1 MAGHIFE
8 GTSGVLNPESPKPN
22 NHPTMKALLLSAALC
37 CGLLYPDTANAQ
49 DKPGTVAPSSTP
61 TWVPLNVAAMTKDL
75 ELDEK
80 TVAVVSDID
89 ARYNKFAESAEKT
102 KITELLKQRDAE
114 LENVLSPEQYKK
126 WLSVRDAE
134 SQMMAPQPKAVGK
147 KPAKK

>member
-1 MAGHIFE
+1 
-8 GTSGVLNPESPKPN
+8 
-22 NHPTMKALLLSAALC
+22 MKTLLLSVALISSMLHA
-37 CGLLYPDTANAQ
+37 GSTFAQ
-49 DKPGTVAPSSTP
+49 DKPGTVAPAAP
-61 TWVPLNVAAMTKDL
+61 TWTPLNVAAMTKDL
-75 ELDEK
+75 ELDE
-80 TVAVVSDID
+80 TSVAVVSDID

-114 LENVLSPEQYKK
+114 LEKVLSPEQYKK